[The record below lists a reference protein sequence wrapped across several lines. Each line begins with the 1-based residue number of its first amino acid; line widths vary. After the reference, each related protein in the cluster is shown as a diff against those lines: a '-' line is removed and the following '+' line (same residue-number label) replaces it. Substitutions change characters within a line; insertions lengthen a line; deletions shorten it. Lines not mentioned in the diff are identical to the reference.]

1 MVHAIAFG
9 MPSQFTSF
17 TPMERPS
24 NVPILGRPHS
34 DGSKRGSKRGR
45 DGFSSRSKNSMKP
58 A

>member
-34 DGSKRGSKRGR
+34 DGSKRGR